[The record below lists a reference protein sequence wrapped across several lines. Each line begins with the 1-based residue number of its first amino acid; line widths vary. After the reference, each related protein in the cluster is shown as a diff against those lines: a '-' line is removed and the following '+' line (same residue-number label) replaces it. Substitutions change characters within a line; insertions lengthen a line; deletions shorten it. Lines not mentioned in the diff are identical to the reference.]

1 MVARTPFLGRFGCVC
16 FSIKFQEEQIKTRL
30 TAGFFIPELCL
41 HKGKFMNYAFSSLQ
55 TTLNYQDNP
64 AELFH
69 HYCENKANTLLLE
82 SADVNSKENL
92 KSLLVIESA
101 IKITANNRL
110 VSYEALTDNGQ
121 NLLTVIHQKLAAMN
135 VGTDLQGATLNAVFP
150 KATDHLSEDEK
161 LCSLSIF
168 DGLRVLLMIAQEK
181 LANPED
187 LLMTGLF
194 AYELAYLFEPVAEE
208 NFTKKCADYTFY
220 IAEHMITLDHQTKQ
234 SKLISL
240 VTDQNSESSIY
251 QNIKAQHHDLLTQYD
266 AEILKIEKDQ
276 FKNEASSVSTN
287 IDDDAFGEKVK
298 ALKGYIQQGD
308 VFQVVPSRQFYVD
321 CPSPFLAYLQL
332 KKNNPSPY
340 LFYMQDQDFTLFGA
354 SPESAL
360 KYTKNSNEV
369 ELYPIA
375 GTRPRGFAKDGSINR
390 DLDSRLELSLRTD
403 QKELSEHFML
413 VDLARNDLAK
423 ICVPGSRY
431 VADLTKVDRY
441 AYVMHLV
448 SRVVGQ
454 LKGNLDCFHA
464 YQSTMNMGTLTGAP
478 KIRAMQLIHEHEN
491 VPRGSYGGAVGY
503 FTGKGDFDTCIVIR
517 SAFVQN
523 GIATVQ
529 AGAGV
534 VKNSDPRS
542 EMEETKSKARSVV
555 NAILQAHQS
564 KEKF

>member
-1 MVARTPFLGRFGCVC
+1 MGYT
-16 FSIKFQEEQIKTRL
+16 
-30 TAGFFIPELCL
+30 
-41 HKGKFMNYAFSSLQ
+41 FSSVQ
-55 TTLNYQDNP
+55 TVLNYQDNP

-69 HYCENKANTLLLE
+69 HYCHNRANTLLLE

-101 IKITANNRL
+101 VKITANHHS
-110 VSYEALTDNGQ
+110 VTYQALTKNGQ
-121 NLLTVIHQKLAAMN
+121 NLLKVIADKLSQM
-135 VGTDLQGATLNAVFP
+135 GATTHLTTHELVAVFP
-150 KATDHLSEDEK
+150 SINGELSEDDK
-161 LCSLSIF
+161 LRAFSIF
-168 DGLRVLLMIAQEK
+168 DGLRVLLTIAQEH
-181 LANPED
+181 LAKPEEMF
-187 LLMTGLF
+187 MTGLF
-194 AYELAYLFEPVAEE
+194 AYELAYLFEPIAKE
-208 NFTKKCADYTFY
+208 NFAKKCADYTFY
-220 IAEHMITLDHQTKQ
+220 VAEHVITLDHQKKE

-240 VTDQNSESSIY
+240 MTNNDETSELYQSI
-251 QNIKAQHHDLLTQYD
+251 NEQHQHLLQQYD
-266 AEILKIEKDQ
+266 AELIAINRDQ
-276 FKNEASSVSTN
+276 FKNETSRVSTN
-287 IDDDAFGEKVK
+287 IEDDAFGDKVK
-298 ALKGYIQQGD
+298 MLKGYIQQGD

-332 KKNNPSPY
+332 KQNNPSPY

-360 KYTKNSNEV
+360 KYTKDTNEV

-375 GTRPRGFAKDGSINR
+375 GTRPRGFAEDGSINR

-478 KIRAMQLIHEHEN
+478 KIRAMQLIHEYET

-517 SAFVQN
+517 SAIVQN
-523 GIATVQ
+523 GVASVQ

-534 VKNSDPRS
+534 VKNSDPTA
-542 EMEETKSKARSVV
+542 EMEETKSKARAVV

>member
-1 MVARTPFLGRFGCVC
+1 M
-16 FSIKFQEEQIKTRL
+16 ID
-30 TAGFFIPELCL
+30 
-41 HKGKFMNYAFSSLQ
+41 AFSSLQ
-55 TTLNYQDNP
+55 TVLNYQDNP

-101 IKITANNRL
+101 VKITANNHL
-110 VSYEALTDNGQ
+110 VTYKALTENGL
-121 NLLTVIHQKLAAMN
+121 NLLPIIQKTLSSMKVKVELN
-135 VGTDLQGATLNAVFP
+135 GTTLQATFP
-150 KATDHLSEDEK
+150 KIQDGLSEDEK

-168 DGLRVLLMIAQEK
+168 DGLRVLLTIAQEN
-181 LANPED
+181 LTNPEE

-208 NFTKKCADYTFY
+208 NFAKKCADYTFY

-240 VTDQNSESSIY
+240 VTNHDTESQIY
-251 QNIKAQHHDLLTQYD
+251 QTIKKQHEKLLVKYD
-266 AEILKIEKDQ
+266 EPISIIEKNQ
-276 FKNEASSVSTN
+276 FKNESSSVSTN
-287 IDDDAFGEKVK
+287 IADDDFGDKVK

-308 VFQVVPSRQFYVD
+308 VFQVVPSRQFYIE

-332 KKNNPSPY
+332 KQNNPSPY

-423 ICVPGSRY
+423 ICVPGSRH

-454 LKGNLDCFHA
+454 LKNNLDCFHA

-517 SAFVQN
+517 SAFVQD

-534 VKNSDPRS
+534 VKNSDPSS

>member
-1 MVARTPFLGRFGCVC
+1 
-16 FSIKFQEEQIKTRL
+16 
-30 TAGFFIPELCL
+30 
-41 HKGKFMNYAFSSLQ
+41 MNDAFSSLQ

-69 HYCENKANTLLLE
+69 HYCENKPNTLLLE

-101 IKITANNRL
+101 VKITANNRL
-110 VSYEALTDNGQ
+110 VTYEALTENGQ
-121 NLLTVIHQKLAAMN
+121 NLLTVIHQNLAVMN
-135 VGTDLQGATLNAVFP
+135 VGTDLQGNTLNAVFP

-168 DGLRVLLMIAQEK
+168 DGLRVLLTIAQEN
-181 LANPED
+181 LANPEE

-208 NFTKKCADYTFY
+208 NFAKKCADYTFY
-220 IAEHMITLDHQTKQ
+220 IAEHMITLDHQTQQ

-240 VTDQNSESSIY
+240 VTSRDAESQIY
-251 QNIKAQHHDLLTQYD
+251 QNVKAQHDKLLVKYD
-266 AEILKIEKDQ
+266 ETITVIEKDQ
-276 FKNEASSVSTN
+276 FKNEASTVSTN
-287 IDDDAFGEKVK
+287 IADDTFGEKVK

-454 LKGNLDCFHA
+454 LKGDLDCFHA

-517 SAFVQN
+517 SAFVQD

-534 VKNSDPRS
+534 VKNSDPCS

>member
-1 MVARTPFLGRFGCVC
+1 MG
-16 FSIKFQEEQIKTRL
+16 
-30 TAGFFIPELCL
+30 
-41 HKGKFMNYAFSSLQ
+41 YAFSTVQ
-55 TTLNYQDNP
+55 TLLNYSDNP

-69 HYCENKANTLLLE
+69 HYCQNKPHTLLLE
-82 SADVNSKENL
+82 SADVNSKEDL
-92 KSLLVIESA
+92 KSLLVLASA
-101 IKITANNRL
+101 VKITANNRTL
-110 VSYEALTDNGQ
+110 TYEALTTNGEQ
-121 NLLTVIHQKLAAMN
+121 LLEYIREKLLEKN
-135 VGTDLQGATLNAVFP
+135 VQVVAEKNQLIATFAKV
-150 KATDHLSEDEK
+150 ASGLSEDEK
-161 LCSLSIF
+161 LCSTSIF
-168 DGLRVLLMIAQEK
+168 DGLRVLIEIAKENLATPEK
-181 LANPED
+181 FLV
-187 LLMTGLF
+187 TGLF
-194 AYELAYLFEPVAEE
+194 AYELAYLFEPVADEDFE
-208 NFTKKCADYTFY
+208 KKCADYTFY
-220 IAEHMITLDHQTKQ
+220 IAEHMITSDHQKQ
-234 SKLISL
+234 QSYLISL
-240 VTDQNSESSIY
+240 TADSAENSKNY
-251 QNIKAQHHDLLTQYD
+251 QETVAQHQDYLAKYD
-266 AEILKIEKDQ
+266 QKIEPIDKDS
-276 FKNEASSVSTN
+276 FKNEKAVVSTN
-287 IDDDAFGEKVK
+287 IEDDQFIEGVK
-298 ALKGYIQQGD
+298 EFKKYIQQGD

-360 KYTKNSNEV
+360 KYTQKNNEV

-375 GTRPRGFAKDGSINR
+375 GTRPRGFAADGTINY

-423 ICVPGSRY
+423 ICVPGSRH

-454 LKGNLDCFHA
+454 LKPNLDCFHA

-478 KIRAMQLIHEHEN
+478 KIRAMQLIYEYETE
-491 VPRGSYGGAVGY
+491 PRGGYGGAVGY
-503 FTGKGDFDTCIVIR
+503 FNGNGDFDTCIVIR

-523 GIATVQ
+523 GVASIQ

-555 NAILQAHQS
+555 KAILQAHQS